1 MKSIVFVVVLL
12 AVESFSAEIDDE
24 APLTKYLDYEKSFI
38 ADLESY
44 IEKQESVLQLLRKK
58 LLNFQV
64 EHADAL
70 RNPERYFSSEIN
82 KFLLLKR
89 LSTDTMLIVD
99 KTFNAAKDFKQ
110 KIDGMKNEK
119 GYPTWDELLAATISI
134 ANLQKREKY
143 KTEKLAKGFFGK
155 VKSR

>member
-1 MKSIVFVVVLL
+1 MKSIVFVLL
-12 AVESFSAEIDDE
+12 IVQSFGLDFDK
-24 APLTKYLDYEKSFI
+24 TKKNLEYEKSFI

-44 IEKQESVLQLLRKK
+44 IDKQESVLQLLRKK

-70 RNPERYFSSEIN
+70 ANPERYFANEIN

-89 LSTDTMLIVD
+89 LTTDTELVVD
-99 KTFNAAKDFKQ
+99 KTFNVAKDFHQ
-110 KIDGMKNEK
+110 KIDKMKNDI
-119 GYPTWDELLAATISI
+119 GYPTWDELLASTIEI
-134 ANLQKREKY
+134 AKLQKREKY
-143 KTEKLAKGFFGK
+143 KTEKLAKGIFGK